1 MHTRRTHYTT
11 CLCIILFVLAGG
23 ARCTAFGEDFPP
35 AAPRRFTA
43 TAEYSTPGAGTRT
56 IQIGIIID
64 HVIRPQE
71 AEGFKKSLTQGGQ
84 RALKSAIRN
93 RSDGRL
99 IVGAVEY
106 PLNIIAANPSGGGFR
121 YAVVTVRPI
130 KIHERDTG
138 QPSLEY
144 PFAVLVFEVDED
156 GRGEGELYKTA
167 ALRVDAGGQVEVED
181 FNGGSGRLRDI
192 EPQDSDSRWGR

>member
-1 MHTRRTHYTT
+1 M
-11 CLCIILFVLAGG
+11 
-23 ARCTAFGEDFPP
+23 
-35 AAPRRFTA
+35 
-43 TAEYSTPGAGTRT
+43 AEFSEPGAGTRE
-56 IQIGIIID
+56 IQVGIVID
-64 HVIRPQE
+64 RVIPQAE
-71 AEGFKKSLTQGGQ
+71 AEKLKGMLAQGGQ
-84 RALKSAIRN
+84 GALQSAIRN
-93 RSDGRL
+93 RVSGRL
-99 IVGAVEY
+99 TLGIVNY
-106 PLNIIAANPSGGGFR
+106 PLNVITATPVGDGYR